1 MVEALQ
7 RGASNEALV
16 CVAAYV
22 LGEYGR
28 LLSDV
33 PVQAQF
39 LLLHERFAA
48 LSPDAKVC
56 LLLSALSL
64 RASPELQ
71 HMQKTPARRP
81 GILGTPRRCAR
92 AHSVLHVQGMLLTA
106 YMKLLVAEP
115 QNTQLKSGVEEVY
128 ERYSRCACLL
138 QLP

>member
-7 RGASNEALV
+7 RGASNESLV

-48 LSPDAKVC
+48 LSSDAKARHHTALLDRQLACPAGGWGRVQHWQLSGRRSAVERLAC
-56 LLLSALSL
+56 RVSAEQLLLC
-64 RASPELQ
+64 R
-71 HMQKTPARRP
+71 
-81 GILGTPRRCAR
+81 GC
-92 AHSVLHVQGMLLTA
+92 
-106 YMKLLVAEP
+106 
-115 QNTQLKSGVEEVY
+115 
-128 ERYSRCACLL
+128 C
-138 QLP
+138 